1 MNRAI
6 YNIMEGFARLVLKAP
21 KITGAQNVVNDVPA
35 VFVANHAEYTACY
48 YKTVFPF
55 QSFTVGNSQYNGSQ
69 IMC

>member
-21 KITGAQNVVNDVPA
+21 NNRCADVVNDVPA
-35 VFVANHAEYTACY
+35 VFVANHAGVYGPVII
-48 YKTVFPF
+48 KLFSF

>member
-35 VFVANHAEYTACY
+35 VFVANHAGVYGPVIIKLFSLSKLY
-48 YKTVFPF
+48 R
-55 QSFTVGNSQYNGSQ
+55 G
-69 IMC
+69 